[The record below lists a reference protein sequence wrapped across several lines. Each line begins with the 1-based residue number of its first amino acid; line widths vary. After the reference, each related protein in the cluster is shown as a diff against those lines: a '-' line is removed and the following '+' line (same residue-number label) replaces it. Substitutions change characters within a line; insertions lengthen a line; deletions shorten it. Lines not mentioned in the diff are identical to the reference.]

1 MMRAAATTLA
11 LAFVVAA
18 IPSHAAES
26 AREAGATFRDC
37 DGCPEMIVIP
47 AGSFVMGTAAAERA
61 TGAGAAEGEVV
72 VMTLER
78 PFALSKHEVTRGE
91 YSRFIA
97 DSGYE
102 PQSGCRVWD
111 PALSR

>member
-1 MMRAAATTLA
+1 MRAATAMLA
-11 LAFVVAA
+11 LAVVVAA
-18 IPSHAAES
+18 IPSLAADS
-26 AREAGATFRDC
+26 TREAGATFRDC
-37 DGCPEMIVIP
+37 EGCPEMIVIP
-47 AGSFVMGTAAAERA
+47 AGSFVMGTPAAERTA
-61 TGAGAAEGEVV
+61 GANAAEGEVV

-102 PQSGCRVWD
+102 PQSGCRDV
-111 PALSR
+111 A